1 MAAESNL
8 TLDRIVTDSSRRTHR
23 DLWPVPVRAPV
34 DKASILAH
42 LRAQLAAL
50 QNGEVAHGD
59 A

>member
-1 MAAESNL
+1 MAADSNP

-34 DKASILAH
+34 DKVRVLAH
-42 LRAQLAAL
+42 LTAQLAAL
-50 QNGEVAHGD
+50 QNDEVANVG

>member
-1 MAAESNL
+1 MVAESNV

-34 DKASILAH
+34 DKARVLAH
-42 LRAQLAAL
+42 LSAQLAAL
-50 QNGEVAHGD
+50 QNDEVAHGD

>member
-1 MAAESNL
+1 M
-8 TLDRIVTDSSRRTHR
+8 TDSSRRTHR